1 MSDPSTKRDRSVEEL
16 LDLAIEVIAEEGL
29 AACTFRNLAARAG
42 TSTTVFTYRFGTRTN
57 LVGQVLTRAFSLGW
71 EEMRLGELEHPDP
84 IRRLYEIGLSDLQL
98 KEEIDPYKR
107 AYVEI
112 LLAVPREP
120 ELMESLMALD
130 ESFLNSYQVLIER
143 AQALGMIDSG
153 LDPYGLT
160 LAIWSVIDGLNLN
173 RYAYREGLGPKEL
186 EFYFRRMFEGI
197 VGRPVDG

>member
-1 MSDPSTKRDRSVEEL
+1 MREREIRQDRSVEEL

-29 AACTFRNLAARAG
+29 AACTFRKLASRAG
-42 TSTTVFTYRFGTRTN
+42 TSTSTFTYRFGNRTN
-57 LVGQVLTRAFSLGW
+57 LIGHVLTRAYSLGW

-112 LLAVPREP
+112 LIAVPREP
-120 ELMESLMALD
+120 DLMEALMSLD
-130 ESFLNSYQVLIER
+130 ESFLSSYQVLIER
-143 AQALGMIDSG
+143 AQSLGMLDKE
-153 LDPYGLT
+153 LDPYGVT

-173 RYAYREGLGPKEL
+173 RYAYREGLGPDEL
-186 EFYFRRMFEGI
+186 EFYFRRLFEGI
-197 VGRPVDG
+197 IGRPVGG